1 MPRLNNENR
10 NRILGLL
17 EAGVSQKEVARRFAV
32 ARTTIVRLVQRV
44 RQTGTVADRP
54 RPGQQRVTSRRQDNY
69 IRQRHLRDRFQTAAE
84 TASVIIG
91 NRGRHIHRRTVSRRL
106 KEFGIRCR
114 QPYHGPVLTRRHRQ
128 LRMNFVQNHQ
138 QRVNWHDVVF
148 SDESRFTLYHND
160 GRVRVYRRNGERYG
174 DNCVVERD
182 RFGGGSVMVWG
193 AINYN
198 FRSRLLIIH
207 GNLTARRYVDEIL
220 RPELVPQLRRQR
232 RPMIFQHDNAR
243 PHTARLTQDFLRQ
256 EGINVLPWPS
266 KSPDLNVIEHLW
278 DELGR
283 RVRRRQQ
290 TPQTLRQLST
300 ALQQEWDNIP
310 RRTVRRLC
318 SSMRSRLRHCLQNY
332 GGHTR
337 Y

>member
-1 MPRLNNENR
+1 MIN
-10 NRILGLL
+10 G
-17 EAGVSQKEVARRFAV
+17 
-32 ARTTIVRLVQRV
+32 
-44 RQTGTVADRP
+44 
-54 RPGQQRVTSRRQDNY
+54 Y
-69 IRQRHLRDRFQTAAE
+69 
-84 TASVIIG
+84 
-91 NRGRHIHRRTVSRRL
+91 RGRHIDRCTVSRRL
-106 KEFGIRCR
+106 KKIGIRCR

-148 SDESRFTLYHND
+148 SDESRISLYHND
-160 GRVRVYRRNGERYG
+160 GCVRVYRRNGERCG

-198 FRSRLLIIH
+198 FSSRLLIIH
-207 GNLTARRYVDEIL
+207 GNLTVRRYVDETL
-220 RPELVPQLRRQR
+220 QPELVPQLRRHR
-232 RPMIFQHDNAR
+232 RLMIFLHDNAR
-243 PHTARLTQDFLRQ
+243 LHTARLTQDYLRQ

-266 KSPDLNVIEHLW
+266 KSPYLNVIEHLW

-300 ALQQEWDNIP
+300 GLQQE
-310 RRTVRRLC
+310 
-318 SSMRSRLRHCLQNY
+318 
-332 GGHTR
+332 
-337 Y
+337 

>member
-1 MPRLNNENR
+1 
-10 NRILGLL
+10 
-17 EAGVSQKEVARRFAV
+17 
-32 ARTTIVRLVQRV
+32 
-44 RQTGTVADRP
+44 
-54 RPGQQRVTSRRQDNY
+54 
-69 IRQRHLRDRFQTAAE
+69 
-84 TASVIIG
+84 
-91 NRGRHIHRRTVSRRL
+91 
-106 KEFGIRCR
+106 
-114 QPYHGPVLTRRHRQ
+114 
-128 LRMNFVQNHQ
+128 MNFVQNHQ
-138 QRVNWHDVVF
+138 QRDNWHDVVF
-148 SDESRFTLYHND
+148 SDDSRFTLYHYD

-220 RPELVPQLRRQR
+220 RPELVHQLRRQR

-243 PHTARLTQDFLRQ
+243 PHTTRLTQDFLRQ
-256 EGINVLPWPS
+256 EGINVLLWPS

-337 Y
+337 F